1 MSEQQIKQEYLRKIG
16 MNIGEECFIFSDKIE
31 TAEPYL
37 VSLGNHVTIANDVMF
52 ATHDAS
58 ANFYLEGVSDIYG
71 RINIGNYVFIGMG
84 TIIIPSVTIAD
95 HCFYEQG
102 KVIGGNPAKVIGSVE
117 ELKEKNKECKLMTWG
132 MTFEEKKKYLI
143 ANEDKFKPM

>member
-1 MSEQQIKQEYLRKIG
+1 

-37 VSLGNHVTIANDVMF
+37 VSLGNHVTIASDVMF
-52 ATHDAS
+52 TTHDAS
-58 ANFYLEGVSDIYG
+58 ANFCLEGVSDIYG

-95 HCFYEQG
+95 HCIIAAESVITKSFYEQG

-117 ELKEKNKECKLMTWG
+117 ELKEKNKECKLMTLG

>member
-1 MSEQQIKQEYLRKIG
+1 MFVS
-16 MNIGEECFIFSDKIE
+16 FTVIFSDKIE

-95 HCFYEQG
+95 HCIIAAGSVITKSFYEQG

>member
-58 ANFYLEGVSDIYG
+58 ANFYLEGVS
-71 RINIGNYVFIGMG
+71 G

-95 HCFYEQG
+95 HCIIAAGSVITKSFYEQG